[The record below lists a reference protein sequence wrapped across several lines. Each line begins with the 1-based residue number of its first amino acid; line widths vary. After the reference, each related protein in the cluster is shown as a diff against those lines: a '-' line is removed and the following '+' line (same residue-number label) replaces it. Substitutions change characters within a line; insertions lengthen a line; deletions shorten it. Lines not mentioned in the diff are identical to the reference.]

1 MKFTEL
7 KRIFEDKLGIY
18 TLADIARE
26 LNVSPQVINN
36 WKSRNI
42 VPYKYIH
49 SIKILIEKDL
59 SGTGDNEQIKTV
71 AKNEENFEEDEFSIE
86 DFIKLIIPYIQ
97 LLKKHM
103 IFLIVIPLLTFT
115 FSYLYLRFF
124 VAPVFVSTTQIL
136 PLGDQVSKI
145 SRAASTFG
153 LQFGGGSPK
162 NLSSISMFPSIIK
175 SRMFAKEMMQEKIIH
190 SKNKES
196 DFLINVILGYQVIS
210 SSSPDSL
217 VEISLDESTNFI
229 SKFKSMISVEK
240 NKEESSLLNVSIS
253 SNDSYLSKNLLDR
266 VISKMQSILI
276 SLKLSLAKEKKEF
289 IAGRIVEVEKELA
302 SAEDDLKTFREQ
314 NRKII
319 DSPALLLEMD
329 RLSREVAALQQI
341 FITLRSESE
350 LVEIE
355 IIERG
360 SRFQILDSPE
370 VPLSQSSPRFLFTS
384 GLFSLISIFAV
395 FLIIIINPIIKENY
409 YLFYLFKEDSN

>member
-7 KRIFEDKLGIY
+7 KRIFEDKLGIF

-97 LLKKHM
+97 LLKKNM

-162 NLSSISMFPSIIK
+162 NLSSVSMFPSIIK

-302 SAEDDLKTFREQ
+302 LAEDDLKTFREQ
-314 NRKII
+314 KLI
-319 DSPALLLEMD
+319 LKK
-329 RLSREVAALQQI
+329 
-341 FITLRSESE
+341 ITLM
-350 LVEIE
+350 
-355 IIERG
+355 
-360 SRFQILDSPE
+360 
-370 VPLSQSSPRFLFTS
+370 
-384 GLFSLISIFAV
+384 
-395 FLIIIINPIIKENY
+395 
-409 YLFYLFKEDSN
+409 

>member
-1 MKFTEL
+1 
-7 KRIFEDKLGIY
+7 
-18 TLADIARE
+18 
-26 LNVSPQVINN
+26 
-36 WKSRNI
+36 
-42 VPYKYIH
+42 
-49 SIKILIEKDL
+49 
-59 SGTGDNEQIKTV
+59 
-71 AKNEENFEEDEFSIE
+71 
-86 DFIKLIIPYIQ
+86 
-97 LLKKHM
+97 M

-162 NLSSISMFPSIIK
+162 NLSSVSMFPSIIK

-302 SAEDDLKTFREQ
+302 LAEDDLKTFRSKTE
-314 NRKII
+314 R
-319 DSPALLLEMD
+319 SLTLLRFYL
-329 RLSREVAALQQI
+329 RWIGCQGKLQ
-341 FITLRSESE
+341 LY
-350 LVEIE
+350 
-355 IIERG
+355 
-360 SRFQILDSPE
+360 SRFL
-370 VPLSQSSPRFLFTS
+370 LH
-384 GLFSLISIFAV
+384 
-395 FLIIIINPIIKENY
+395 
-409 YLFYLFKEDSN
+409 

>member
-7 KRIFEDKLGIY
+7 KRIFEDKLGIF
-18 TLADIARE
+18 TLADIAKGAG
-26 LNVSPQVINN
+26 NVSPQVINN

-97 LLKKHM
+97 LLKKNM

-124 VAPVFVSTTQIL
+124 CSPCVCFYNTIL

-162 NLSSISMFPSIIK
+162 NLSSVSMFPSIIK

-196 DFLINVILGYQVIS
+196 DFLINVIGYQVIS

-229 SKFKSMISVEK
+229 SKFKY
-240 NKEESSLLNVSIS
+240 
-253 SNDSYLSKNLLDR
+253 D
-266 VISKMQSILI
+266 
-276 SLKLSLAKEKKEF
+276 
-289 IAGRIVEVEKELA
+289 
-302 SAEDDLKTFREQ
+302 
-314 NRKII
+314 
-319 DSPALLLEMD
+319 
-329 RLSREVAALQQI
+329 
-341 FITLRSESE
+341 
-350 LVEIE
+350 
-355 IIERG
+355 
-360 SRFQILDSPE
+360 
-370 VPLSQSSPRFLFTS
+370 
-384 GLFSLISIFAV
+384 FS
-395 FLIIIINPIIKENY
+395 
-409 YLFYLFKEDSN
+409 